1 MHRAP
6 SLVSLVVAA
15 LTLVPLSRADVE
27 PHPSMLRWPDV
38 SATHICF
45 VYANDLWMVPREGG
59 VATPLASPQGMESFP
74 RFSPDGSA
82 IAFVGNYEGNTD
94 LYTLAITPTGAAGN
108 AIRATYHPGG
118 ETLCDWTS
126 DGGLLYLT
134 NAYAGLARQSQLF
147 LTSPAGGMPEKLPV
161 PYAGFGAISP
171 DGRTLAYTL
180 HSTDTRTWKRYRGGM
195 STDVW
200 LFDLKDK
207 TSKKIT
213 DWEGTDTIPMWIPG
227 DNATAY
233 FLSDCGPEHRLN
245 IWAYDVATGAK
256 RQITNHTS
264 FDVRWPSPGPGADAK
279 GEFVYQLGAELR
291 LLSLGSGQDRA
302 IKVAIPGDRPSL
314 RERLVDV
321 APRISGASISPG
333 AKRVAIEA
341 RGDLWSA
348 PAKEGAISNLTRT
361 NGVYERDPA
370 WSPDGRWIAYFSDES
385 GEYELWIRPSGAK
398 PPEKKE
404 ESKKDDAK
412 KDDGKKD
419 APPAPADEAKQ
430 DEASKP
436 GSVKAD
442 APKAAPDAPRKLT
455 DLGPGFRFNPVWSPD
470 SKRICFVDRSGGIFM
485 TDVAAAVTTR
495 VDTDPNS
502 GQQPVAWSHDSAW
515 LAYSRSDDHNNNECI
530 WLYNVATGDRHRVT
544 DPSFYSTSPA
554 FDAKGDWLSFAS
566 IREFSAPVYSDLDTT
581 FVYNNSMRLYMTP
594 LRADVKNP
602 WLPKNDEENIREEKK
617 SDKKDD
623 KASKDTDKKDDA
635 KKETPALA
643 DPISGTWEGTT
654 MAPVNNGQPV
664 AVPFVLKISLN
675 ADGSLSG
682 NISSAMGTASLRT
695 GSFDKADN
703 SFTVTISMGEADV
716 TLTGTVRNDEANG
729 TWTTGNASG
738 DWTAKRTSKPGA
750 QPEGEKKPD
759 EAKGDDAK
767 ADDKKTDEKKTIKI
781 DIEGFERRA
790 LTIPVAPGRFSNL
803 RYTEDGKL
811 LYVRSGSRGS
821 GEGASI
827 KIFDPNADERD
838 EKTVLAGAGGFELA
852 ADRKKILVARGSTI
866 TILDPAAGGGKSQT
880 VPTAGMTTRV
890 TPREEWAQ
898 ILHDAY
904 RLFRDYFYEPTMHGV
919 DWKGVY
925 EHYRTLLPDCA
936 TREDVNWVI
945 AEMIS
950 ELNIGHA
957 YVTAPG
963 DVERGRTL
971 GVGLLGCDFELA
983 RVEHDGKNVAAY
995 RIARIIEGG
1004 DADADARGPLSQP
1017 GVDVKAGDFLLAV
1030 DGIELDTSLD
1040 PYAAFIDRAGR
1051 TVVLSVSDK
1060 PVLDG
1065 TERQIVVTTIA
1076 SESNLRFRAW
1086 IDAKRRYVHEKSGG
1100 KVGYV
1105 YVPNTG
1111 VDGQNELFRQFNSER
1126 GRAALIIDERWNGG
1140 GQIPTRFIE
1149 LLNRPA
1155 LNYWAV
1161 RDGKDWT
1168 WPPDAHNGPKCMLI
1182 NGLAGSGGD
1191 MFPALF
1197 RQMKIGPLIG
1207 TRTWGGLVGISGN
1220 PGLIDGGAL
1229 AVPTFGY
1236 YETDGTWG
1244 IEGHG
1249 VDPDVELIDDPA
1261 LMQNGGDPQL
1271 DRAVSMM
1278 LEAVTKNPYTP
1289 PKRPPSPNRAGM
1301 GLDPKDK

>member
-1 MHRAP
+1 MHRLAV
-6 SLVSLVVAA
+6 LVSLALAPLA
-15 LTLVPLSRADVE
+15 LTPLTHADIE

-59 VATPLASPQGMESFP
+59 VAAPIASPQGMESFP
-74 RFSPDGSA
+74 RFSPDGKA

-94 LYTLAITPTGAAGN
+94 LYTLAVAPTGAAGQ
-108 AIRATYHPGG
+108 AVRATYHPGG
-118 ETLCDWTS
+118 ETLCDWTN
-126 DGGLLYLT
+126 DGKLLFLT
-134 NAYAGLARQSQLF
+134 NAYAGLSRQSQLF
-147 LTSPAGGMPEKLPV
+147 LTNPTGGMPEKLPV

-171 DGRTLAYTL
+171 DGTTLAYTL

-200 LFDLKDK
+200 LFNLKDK
-207 TSKKIT
+207 SSKRIT

-227 DNATAY
+227 DSGTAY
-233 FLSDCGPEHRLN
+233 FLSDAGPEHRLN
-245 IWAYDVATGAK
+245 IWAYDIASGAK
-256 RQITNHTS
+256 RQITQHTS
-264 FDVRWPSPGPGADAK
+264 FDVRWPSPGPGPDGK

-302 IKVAIPGDRPSL
+302 VKVTIPGDRPSV

-321 APRISGASISPG
+321 SPRITGATISPG

-348 PAKEGAISNLTRT
+348 PAKEGAITNLTRT
-361 NGVYERDPA
+361 NGVFERDPA

-398 PPEKKE
+398 APEKKDDKE
-404 ESKKDDAK
+404 DDKKDEKKDDAAK
-412 KDDGKKD
+412 PDAKPDEIKAEGDD
-419 APPAPADEAKQ
+419 
-430 DEASKP
+430 
-436 GSVKAD
+436 KA
-442 APKAAPDAPRKLT
+442 AMPAPDAPRKLT

-470 SKRICFVDRSGGIFM
+470 SKRICFVDRGGKIFI
-485 TDVAAAVTTR
+485 TEIATGTTSL

-502 GQQPVAWSHDSAW
+502 GQQPVSWSHDSAW
-515 LAYSRSDDHNNNECI
+515 LAYARADEHNNNDCI
-530 WLYNVATGDRHRVT
+530 WLLNVATNERHRVT
-544 DPSFYSTSPA
+544 DPAFSSTAPA
-554 FDAKGDWLSFAS
+554 FDAKGDWLYFAS
-566 IREFSAPVYSDLDTT
+566 AREFSAPVYSDLDTT

-602 WLPKNDEENIREEKK
+602 WLPKNDEETIREEKK
-617 SDKKDD
+617 EAKKDD
-623 KASKDTDKKDDA
+623 KPAKEDKKDEGT
-635 KKETPALA
+635 KEAA
-643 DPISGTWEGTT
+643 VAIDPISGTWEGTT

-664 AVPFVLKISLN
+664 SIPFVMKLTLN
-675 ADGSLSG
+675 ADGSLTG
-682 NISSAMGTASLRT
+682 TISSAMGSSSIRS
-695 GSFDKADN
+695 GSFDKNDKTF
-703 SFTVTISMGEADV
+703 SVTISMGEADA
-716 TLTGTVRNDEANG
+716 TITGTIRADEANG
-729 TWTTGNASG
+729 TWSAGNASG
-738 DWTAKRTSKPGA
+738 DWTAKRTSKPAAPPAGDA
-750 QPEGEKKPD
+750 KNDAPKSDDKA
-759 EAKGDDAK
+759 EAKKDDDSKADDAK
-767 ADDKKTDEKKTIKI
+767 AIKI
-781 DIEGFERRA
+781 EVDGFERRT
-790 LTIPVAPGRFSNL
+790 LTLPVGPGRFYNL
-803 RYTEDGKL
+803 RATGDGKL
-811 LYVRSGSRGS
+811 LYVRAGSRGS
-821 GEGASI
+821 GESATI
-827 KIFDPNADERD
+827 KIFDPNSDERD
-838 EKTVLAGAGGFELA
+838 EKTVTAAGGFELT
-852 ADRKKILVARGSTI
+852 ADRKKLLVSRGTSL
-866 TILDPAAGGGKSQT
+866 TILDAAAGGGKAQT
-880 VPTAGMTTRV
+880 VPTSGMTVRIN
-890 TPREEWAQ
+890 PRDEWAQ

-904 RLFRDYFYEPTMHGV
+904 RIFRDYFYEPTMHGV
-919 DWKGVY
+919 DWKATY

-950 ELNIGHA
+950 ELNVGHA

-963 DVERGRTL
+963 DVERGRSL

-983 RVEHDGKNVAAY
+983 RVEHESQPVTAY
-995 RIARIIEGG
+995 RISRIIEGG
-1004 DADADARGPLSQP
+1004 AHDADARGPLSQP
-1017 GVDVKAGDFLLAV
+1017 GVNVKAGDFLLAV
-1030 DGIELDTSLD
+1030 DGVPVDTSLD

-1065 TERQIVVTTIA
+1065 SERQVVVTTIT
-1076 SESNLRFRAW
+1076 SESNLRFRDW
-1086 IDAKRRYVHEKSGG
+1086 IDAKRRYVHEKTGG
-1100 KVGYV
+1100 KVGYI

-1111 VDGQNELFRQFNSER
+1111 VDGQNELFRQFNGER

-1220 PGLIDGGAL
+1220 PGLIDGGAV

-1261 LMQNGGDPQL
+1261 LMQNDGDPQL
-1271 DRAVSMM
+1271 DRAISMM
-1278 LEAVTKNPYTP
+1278 LEAITKNPYTP
-1289 PKRPPSPNRAGM
+1289 PTRPASPNRAGM